1 MILRGIN
8 QANDTSIRF
17 SSLHCLILLIFNICQ
32 VQGKVSRAVADKNWG
47 SNDLGSGKDFLLVES
62 RNDSHG

>member
-1 MILRGIN
+1 MT
-8 QANDTSIRF
+8 QVHIRF

-32 VQGKVSRAVADKNWG
+32 VQGKVSRAVADKNCG

-62 RNDSHG
+62 RNDSHV

>member
-17 SSLHCLILLIFNICQ
+17 SSLLLLIFNICQ
-32 VQGKVSRAVADKNWG
+32 VQGKVSRAVADKNCG

-62 RNDSHG
+62 GNYSHV